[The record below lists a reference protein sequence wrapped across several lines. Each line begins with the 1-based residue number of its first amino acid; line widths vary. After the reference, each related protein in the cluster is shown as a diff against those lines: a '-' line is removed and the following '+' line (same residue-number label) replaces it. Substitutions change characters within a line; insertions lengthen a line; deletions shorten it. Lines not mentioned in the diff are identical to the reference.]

1 MYWSTCWLF
10 YDKGKSVLMDESV
23 SIKLKDEYSD
33 IRPYLDDEVADVI
46 ERLCADNY
54 LLPKLV
60 HFQVGSIPYVGKLI
74 KVILKKYHQ
83 YNLMR
88 ITNVQEFQ
96 RWLTPLIESLLQ
108 RTSTQVSIDG
118 LEALD
123 PNKPYLWIS
132 SHRDIAMD
140 PLMINYALYKAN
152 WQTSRIAIGDNL
164 LLNTSVADVMRLNKS
179 FIVPRSV
186 TDRREKLKQY
196 KRLSTYIYNCI
207 DHQHS
212 VWIAQREGRAKD
224 NQDLTDKAVL
234 KMLALFGREKNL
246 DFQQSLSRLNPV
258 PVYIQYEWDPCDLLK
273 AKELVSRRE
282 NGDYEK
288 TDKEDVI
295 SLVSGLLGSKGHI
308 HVRFGSPLDFH
319 ELSSPEQMALSIDE
333 QMQQMQQYS
342 QLNQA
347 ALVLLQ
353 SQFGLYQSISS
364 KISSSKA
371 SIQPYLKKLEKRISD
386 QSENIKIQVL
396 ESYARPLLIS
406 HKI

>member
-1 MYWSTCWLF
+1 ME
-10 YDKGKSVLMDESV
+10 ESV
-23 SIKLKDEYSD
+23 SINLNDEYAD
-33 IRPYLDDEVADVI
+33 IRPYRDDEVAQVI
-46 ERLCADNY
+46 QRLCLDDDI
-54 LLPKLV
+54 LSQLV
-60 HFQVGSIPYVGKLI
+60 RFQAGSIPYIGQLMQ
-74 KVILKKYHQ
+74 VILKKYHQ
-83 YNLMR
+83 YNLKR
-88 ITNVQEFQ
+88 INSIEGFQ

-118 LEALD
+118 LEELD
-123 PNKPYLWIS
+123 PNKAYLWIS

-140 PLMINYALYKAN
+140 PLMINYALYQAN

-164 LLNTSVADVMRLNKS
+164 LVNKSLADVMRLNKS

-196 KRLSTYIYNCI
+196 KRLSAYIYHCI
-207 DHQHS
+207 EQQHS

-224 NQDLTDKAVL
+224 NQDMTDKAVL

-273 AKELVSRRE
+273 ATELVARRE
-282 NGDYEK
+282 SGTYEK

-319 ELSSPEQMALSIDE
+319 ELASPEQMATSIDE
-333 QMQQMQQYS
+333 QMQQLQQQS
-342 QLNQA
+342 QLSQA

-353 SQFGLYQSISS
+353 SQFGLYQSTTNDIGSAS
-364 KISSSKA
+364 E
-371 SIQPYLKKLEKRISD
+371 SIQSYLKKLEKRIHN
-386 QSENIKIQVL
+386 QSESIKIQVL
-396 ESYARPLLIS
+396 ESYARPLLME
-406 HKI
+406 HDRV